1 MFKLDDDLL
10 QELGLGTLPPAD
22 KNRMLNFIYEK
33 LEERVG
39 MNLASQMTDQQLDEF
54 ERLMP
59 VEGDTPEIIQQKE
72 RAALQWLEANFPNYK
87 QVVAD
92 ELEKLKAEVKQVA
105 PQILAS
111 AQAGPQ
117 IPPQAPPQNYQP
129 PMAA

>member
-10 QELGLGTLPPAD
+10 QELGLGTLPQSE

-39 MNLASQMTDQQLDEF
+39 MNLASQMTDAQLDEF
-54 ERLMP
+54 EQLMP
-59 VEGDTPEIIQQKE
+59 VESDTAITIQQKE

-105 PQILAS
+105 PQIVAS

-117 IPPQAPPQNYQP
+117 APPQA
-129 PMAA
+129 A

>member
-1 MFKLDDDLL
+1 MFKLDDELL
-10 QELGLGTLPPAD
+10 QEVGLGALPASE

-39 MNLASQMTDQQLDEF
+39 MNLASKMTDAQLDEF

-59 VEGDTPEIIQQKE
+59 VEGDSAEAIQQKE
-72 RAALQWLEANFPNYK
+72 RSALQWLETNFPNYK

-92 ELEKLKAEVKQVA
+92 ELEKLKAEIKQMA

-111 AQAGPQ
+111 SQPS
-117 IPPQAPPQNYQP
+117 PQAPPQQYQP
-129 PMAA
+129 PQTA

>member
-10 QELGLGTLPPAD
+10 QELGLGSLPQSE

-39 MNLASQMTDQQLDEF
+39 MNLASQMTDAQLDEF
-54 ERLMP
+54 EQLMP
-59 VEGDTPEIIQQKE
+59 VETDTPETIQQKE

-92 ELEKLKAEVKQVA
+92 ELEKLKTEVKQVA
-105 PQILAS
+105 PQIVAS
-111 AQAGPQ
+111 AQAADS
-117 IPPQAPPQNYQP
+117 QAPPP
-129 PMAA
+129 AA